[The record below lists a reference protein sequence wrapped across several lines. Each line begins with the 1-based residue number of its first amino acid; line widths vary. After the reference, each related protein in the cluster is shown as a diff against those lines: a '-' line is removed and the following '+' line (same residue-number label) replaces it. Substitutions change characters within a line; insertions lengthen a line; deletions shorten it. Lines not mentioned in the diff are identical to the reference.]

1 MLKKTILACAFVAA
15 AGLCAAVAPL
25 TSAPLLPSNS
35 ASSDYSGDPYPLET
49 CPVSGEKLD
58 KDAVT
63 VVLEGMKDTKL
74 NGTQVKFCCPKCV
87 EGFKADPAKYT
98 GKMNEAIVKAAGEY
112 PIKACIVMTDEVIDS
127 DAKIVVHHNRVYR
140 LCCKKC
146 VTRFERDPSKYVQ
159 EFESRVIAAQK
170 PAYKAATCP
179 VSGKPLGD
187 GAVDIVLKDRLVRV
201 CCPGCVGPVKADP
214 AAAFAKI
221 DAAK

>member
-1 MLKKTILACAFVAA
+1 MLNRTILACAFVAV
-15 AGLCAAVAPL
+15 AGLAAALAPL
-25 TSAPLLPSNS
+25 PTAP
-35 ASSDYSGDPYPLET
+35 ARSSDYSGDPFPLEN
-49 CPVSGEKLD
+49 CPVTGEKLG

-63 VVLEGMKDTKL
+63 VVLDGMKDTGL
-74 NGTQVKFCCPKCV
+74 NGTQVRFCCPKCV

-98 GKMNEAIVKAAGEY
+98 GKMNDAIVKAAGEY
-112 PIKACIVMTDEVIDS
+112 PIKACIVMTDEVIES

-146 VTRFERDPSKYVQ
+146 VGRFEKDPAKYVK
-159 EFESRVIAAQK
+159 EFEARVIAAQK
-170 PAYKAATCP
+170 PAYKATTCP

-187 GAVDIVLKDRLVRV
+187 GAVDMVLKDRLVRV

>member
-1 MLKKTILACAFVAA
+1 MLNRTLLACAFVAVAALSAALAPLAPRTPAPA
-15 AGLCAAVAPL
+15 AG
-25 TSAPLLPSNS
+25 
-35 ASSDYSGDPYPLET
+35 SDYSGDPYPLET
-49 CPVSGEKLD
+49 CPVSGEKLG

-63 VVLEGMKDTKL
+63 VVLEGMKDAKL

-159 EFESRVIAAQK
+159 EFEARVIAAQK
-170 PAYKAATCP
+170 PAYKANTCP

-187 GAVDIVLKDRLVRV
+187 GAVDMVLKDRLVRV
-201 CCPGCVGPVKADP
+201 CCPGCVGAVKADP

>member
-1 MLKKTILACAFVAA
+1 MLKRTLLACALVAVAGLAA
-15 AGLCAAVAPL
+15 APVAPV
-25 TSAPLLPSNS
+25 APVTP
-35 ASSDYSGDPYPLET
+35 APAAGSDYSGDPYPLET
-49 CPVSGEKLD
+49 CPVSGEKLG

-159 EFESRVIAAQK
+159 EFEARVIAAQK
-170 PAYKAATCP
+170 PAYKATTCP

-187 GAVDIVLKDRLVRV
+187 GAVDMVLKDRLVRV
-201 CCPGCVGPVKADP
+201 CCPGCVGAVKADP

>member
-1 MLKKTILACAFVAA
+1 MLNRTLFACAFVAVAALSAALAPLAPRTPAPA
-15 AGLCAAVAPL
+15 AG
-25 TSAPLLPSNS
+25 
-35 ASSDYSGDPYPLET
+35 SDYSGDPYPLET
-49 CPVSGEKLD
+49 CPVSGEKLG

-63 VVLEGMKDTKL
+63 VVLEGMKDAKL

-159 EFESRVIAAQK
+159 EFEARVIAAQK
-170 PAYKAATCP
+170 PAYKATTCP

-187 GAVDIVLKDRLVRV
+187 GAVDMVLKDRLVRV
-201 CCPGCVGPVKADP
+201 CCPGCVGAVKADP

>member
-1 MLKKTILACAFVAA
+1 MLNRTLFACAFVAVAALSAALAPLAPRTPAPA
-15 AGLCAAVAPL
+15 AG
-25 TSAPLLPSNS
+25 
-35 ASSDYSGDPYPLET
+35 SDYSGDPYPLET
-49 CPVSGEKLD
+49 CPVSGEKLG

-63 VVLEGMKDTKL
+63 VVLEGMKDAKL

-170 PAYKAATCP
+170 AAYKATTCP

-187 GAVDIVLKDRLVRV
+187 GAVDMVLKDRLVRV
-201 CCPGCVGPVKADP
+201 CCPGCVGAVKADP